1 MLGVLSMPPVGTY
14 CQELSRESADTS
26 SWSFYRSRTCNA
38 MTNEEASASPNLIR
52 GNILLEGHVI
62 SALFDSGATHSF
74 ISVDCAQKLS
84 LPVVE
89 LPYDLRVSTPA
100 GVTVVTGRACL
111 ELALQFEN
119 RDSTIDLFCLPL
131 KGIDVIIGMNWLMA
145 NGAILDCKR
154 RLVTIPVGALC
165 AELSSGPV
173 LLSAAQ
179 VEKAVRKGCQ
189 AFIVFFSISEDEAG
203 GIEQIAVVRDYPKC
217 FQTRLQDYLQSE
229 KWSSPSSWFR
239 EPPQSP
245 RLPIECLLQN
255 WLS

>member
-1 MLGVLSMPPVGTY
+1 
-14 CQELSRESADTS
+14 
-26 SWSFYRSRTCNA
+26 
-38 MTNEEASASPNLIR
+38 MTNEEASVSLNLIL
-52 GNILLEGHVI
+52 GNILLEGHLI

-74 ISVDCAQKLS
+74 ISMDCAQKLS

-165 AELSSGPV
+165 AEMSSDPV

-203 GIEQIAVVRDYPKC
+203 GIEQIAVVRDYPEV
-217 FQTRLQDYLQSE
+217 FWMRLQDYLQSE

-255 WLS
+255 WSS